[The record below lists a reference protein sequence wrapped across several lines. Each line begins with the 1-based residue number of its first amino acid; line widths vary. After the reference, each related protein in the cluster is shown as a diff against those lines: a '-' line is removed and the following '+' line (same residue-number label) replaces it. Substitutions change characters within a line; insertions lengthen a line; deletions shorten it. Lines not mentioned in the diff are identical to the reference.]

1 MFQLICQLENEA
13 IRGNFVDS
21 GQRGRLLSIICGNL
35 CNSSLHALAM
45 AFEVGEF
52 SESGEQLYL
61 DRKIN
66 LSIPNKLC
74 FAFCNKLAIAVE
86 ESLSLSLHS

>member
-1 MFQLICQLENEA
+1 MQLSCQLENEA
-13 IRGNFVDS
+13 VRGNFVDS
-21 GQRGRLLSIICGNL
+21 GQGGRLLSISGNL

-52 SESGEQLYL
+52 SESGEQLCL

-66 LSIPNKLC
+66 LSIPSKLC
-74 FAFCNKLAIAVE
+74 FAFCNKLAIAAE
-86 ESLSLSLHS
+86 EYLSLSLHS